1 MARKKKKAAVRT
13 TPAKKNAPDPRRPSK
28 NPMLVLAIGAVLLVV
43 GGLYLYRGGAS
54 APQPSRQTVQT
65 ANARSG
71 LQETRPTLPPSL
83 FSGKVREAYAIARDI
98 PEVLD
103 QLYCY
108 CRCREN
114 FGHRNLLSCY
124 VDNHAST

>member
-1 MARKKKKAAVRT
+1 M
-13 TPAKKNAPDPRRPSK
+13 
-28 NPMLVLAIGAVLLVV
+28 LVV
-43 GGLYLYRGGAS
+43 GGFYLYQGGAS
-54 APQPSRQTVQT
+54 PPRSPRQTVQT
-65 ANARSG
+65 ASARNG

-114 FGHRNLLSCY
+114 FGHKNLLSCY